1 MMIDDTATQREHPPE
16 IPNKNDIPEQLGK
29 YLLQDEIGRGTCGV
43 VYKAYD
49 PFVAR
54 DVAIKLALNDTAVDP
69 TESMQQNREF
79 FAEAHAAGMLHHPHI
94 VSVFDAGVVD
104 GFSYIVMEYVDGCTL
119 AEAVKQNSAP
129 MPVDQVIDIIFK
141 CAKALDY
148 SHKRG
153 VLHRD
158 IKPGNIMLA
167 QDGSTA
173 KIMDFSIAEMLQG
186 NKLRPE
192 TVVGSPAFMSP
203 EQIRKQDMGPSS
215 DLYSLGAVMY
225 YLLCGEPPFVAQDI
239 RRLLDMVKSLPA
251 PSPRSKRPELPDTVI
266 EVVERLLSKDPA
278 QRFESGQDLA
288 VQLTRI
294 NNQLSHA
301 ERQLNRAEN
310 RDSLRRLRFFDDFDD
325 AEIDEFMAAA
335 NMLSFHAGDTIIQE
349 GDIDNAF
356 YIVVVGNVSVSK
368 AGTTMMALGK
378 GDVFGEIA
386 FLTATRRTAT
396 VSASSEVLVLKI
408 NAAAME
414 QVSERV
420 QLRYYRVFC
429 ENLIYRL
436 SMTTAKLSATRS

>member
-16 IPNKNDIPEQLGK
+16 IPNKSDIPEQLGK

-119 AEAVKQNSAP
+119 AEAVKQNNAP

>member
-1 MMIDDTATQREHPPE
+1 
-16 IPNKNDIPEQLGK
+16 
-29 YLLQDEIGRGTCGV
+29 
-43 VYKAYD
+43 
-49 PFVAR
+49 
-54 DVAIKLALNDTAVDP
+54 
-69 TESMQQNREF
+69 
-79 FAEAHAAGMLHHPHI
+79 
-94 VSVFDAGVVD
+94 
-104 GFSYIVMEYVDGCTL
+104 
-119 AEAVKQNSAP
+119 
-129 MPVDQVIDIIFK
+129 
-141 CAKALDY
+141 
-148 SHKRG
+148 
-153 VLHRD
+153 
-158 IKPGNIMLA
+158 
-167 QDGSTA
+167 
-173 KIMDFSIAEMLQG
+173 
-186 NKLRPE
+186 
-192 TVVGSPAFMSP
+192 
-203 EQIRKQDMGPSS
+203 MGPSS

>member
-1 MMIDDTATQREHPPE
+1 MTIDDTATHRTRPPE
-16 IPNKNDIPEQLGK
+16 IPKKSDIPEQLGK

-43 VYKAYD
+43 VHKAYD

-54 DVAIKLALNDTAVDP
+54 DVAIKLALSDSAVDP

-104 GFSYIVMEYVDGCTL
+104 GISYIVMEYVDGCTL
-119 AEAVKQNSAP
+119 AEAVKQSASP
-129 MPVDQVIDIIFK
+129 MPINQVIDIIFK

-251 PSPRSKRPELPDTVI
+251 PSPRSKRPELPDSVI
-266 EVVERLLSKDPA
+266 EVVDRLLNKDPT

-288 VQLTRI
+288 VHLTRI

-310 RDSLRRLRFFDDFDD
+310 RDSLRRLRFFDEFDD
-325 AEIDEFMAAA
+325 AEIDEFMVAAS
-335 NMLSFHAGDTIIQE
+335 MLSFHPGDTIIQE

-356 YIVVVGNVSVSK
+356 YIVVVGSVSVSK
-368 AGTTMMALGK
+368 GGTTMMSLGK

-436 SMTTAKLSATRS
+436 SMTTAKLSASRS

>member
-1 MMIDDTATQREHPPE
+1 MTIDDTATHPERPPE
-16 IPNKNDIPEQLGK
+16 IPSKNDIPEQLGK

-119 AEAVKQNSAP
+119 AEAVKQKDTP
-129 MPVDQVIDIIFK
+129 MPIDQVVDIIFK

-167 QDGSTA
+167 LDGSTA

-186 NKLRPE
+186 NKLRPD

-239 RRLLDMVKSLPA
+239 RRLLDMVKNLPA
-251 PSPRSKRPELPDTVI
+251 PSPRSKRPELPDSVV
-266 EVVERLLSKDPA
+266 EVVERLLQKDPTK
-278 QRFESGQDLA
+278 RFESGQDLA

-356 YIVVVGNVSVSK
+356 YIVVVGNVTVSK
-368 AGTTMMALGK
+368 AGTTMMTLGK

-396 VSASSEVLVLKI
+396 VSAASEVLVLKI

-436 SMTTAKLSATRS
+436 SMTTAKLSASRS